1 MNLKIDARS
10 PIPIRRQLT
19 EQLKHVI
26 ESGGVPRDQALPSI
40 RELAGFLG
48 INTNTVTR
56 VIEDL
61 KQSGYVEAR
70 RGRGVFVASTAPA
83 RPSSHLRQG
92 FLRDAVIRAAALG
105 MTADDLA
112 VGVLSVAGV
121 RPAAVQGA
129 VDVLLVECSPP
140 ELDFFAGQL
149 EAHLPVRV
157 DRVLL
162 GELAAVTRRQ
172 TQHGR
177 WRAAVTSFSHLPEVE
192 RLLSGRGVPVIAL
205 LAEAHLETLH
215 RLAQMPSGT
224 RVGVVS
230 AAAETAHNLEHS
242 IANAGLPNIVL
253 VGACPAEGAALGRL
267 LRRVDVIV
275 CSASAAE
282 RVGGLAGST
291 VRVMIDDRALDQRA
305 VEMLAAVLVRQ
316 NGDEPPA
323 ARGAALGRLSP
334 RPSTRRTTVGGRAAR
349 AGASEVMRGSRNGEK
364 EEES

>member
-1 MNLKIDARS
+1 MTITMNLKIDGHS

-26 ESGGVPRDQALPSI
+26 ESGGVARDQALPSI

-48 INTNTVTR
+48 INTNTVAR

-70 RGRGVFVASTAPA
+70 RGKGVFVAPAPPV
-83 RPSSHLRQG
+83 RPSPHLRNG
-92 FLRDAVIRAAALG
+92 FLQDTVMRAAALG

-112 VGVLSVAGV
+112 VAVLSVASV
-121 RPAAVQGA
+121 RPAAVQGT
-129 VDVLLVECSPP
+129 VEVLLVECSPP

-157 DRVLL
+157 DKVLL
-162 GELAAVTRRQ
+162 GELATVTREKQ
-172 TQHGR
+172 AGR
-177 WRAAVTSFSHLPEVE
+177 WRAAVTSFCHLPEVE

-215 RLAQMPSGT
+215 RLAQLPSGT
-224 RVGVVS
+224 RVGVAS
-230 AAAETAHNLEHS
+230 AAVETAHNLEHS

-267 LRRVDVIV
+267 VRRVDVIV
-275 CSASAAE
+275 SSTAAAE
-282 RVGGLAGST
+282 RVRGLAGPA
-291 VRVMIDDRALDQRA
+291 VQVMIDDRALDPRA
-305 VEMLAAVLVRQ
+305 IEMLAALLVRQ
-316 NGDEPPA
+316 NGDRPTAAPPA
-323 ARGAALGRLSP
+323 GQRRVSP
-334 RPSTRRTTVGGRAAR
+334 RPSNGRQRRRGVTRETVP
-349 AGASEVMRGSRNGEK
+349 VK
-364 EEES
+364 